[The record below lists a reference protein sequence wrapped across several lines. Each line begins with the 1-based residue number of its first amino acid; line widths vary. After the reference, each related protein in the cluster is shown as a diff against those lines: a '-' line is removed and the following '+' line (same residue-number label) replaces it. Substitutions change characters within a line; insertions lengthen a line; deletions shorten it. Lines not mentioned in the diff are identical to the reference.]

1 MRKKERD
8 LLIYLVDNSD
18 RFVTSEE
25 LSTLLSLTPRTIR
38 NYIKILKETLVS
50 QGALLDA
57 KPSLGYRLHIS

>member
-1 MRKKERD
+1 MYDKGRVMMRKKERD

-38 NYIKILKETLVS
+38 NY
-50 QGALLDA
+50 G
-57 KPSLGYRLHIS
+57 RL